1 MRGLRTSYIFC
12 LQAKTK
18 MKSISWKTKTLE
30 LTEWRKRSTFLFFL
44 VFNFLMV
51 KMKLK
56 TFFTRFILNFSHF
69 LAMWQKFT
77 YKLQTESKQTK
88 TQKWTPSPGRT
99 GPLRLLVFWPFQRRS
114 GPWHVGH
121 TGSHLNTEVKQRW
134 ARLVLGWVTVWVLA
148 GCCWSRS
155 GQEFGVGFFLTKSSQ
170 NHVQT
175 RLRCLSRPVY
185 THMHVPSSVHDK
197 DPNSIFRK
205 RVGRNGRWVGNM
217 NTRMQ

>member
-99 GPLRLLVFWPFQRRS
+99 GPLKPLSLTFIDSKEQKSFLKQIAMWFWSTAILALTKTLTTVYARARSVSAVAESWRGSQFRLRYSKLCVRPRFVCYKRGSLKQYFDMSSQRHAQQFRLDFS
-114 GPWHVGH
+114 GGDIFRVE
-121 TGSHLNTEVKQRW
+121 TL
-134 ARLVLGWVTVWVLA
+134 
-148 GCCWSRS
+148 
-155 GQEFGVGFFLTKSSQ
+155 EFG
-170 NHVQT
+170 
-175 RLRCLSRPVY
+175 
-185 THMHVPSSVHDK
+185 
-197 DPNSIFRK
+197 
-205 RVGRNGRWVGNM
+205 
-217 NTRMQ
+217 

>member
-1 MRGLRTSYIFC
+1 MHVPLVLFWNDSFIISRGIQIRHFFAAKISHLESNKKKRTYSSSKMRGLRTSYIFC

-56 TFFTRFILNFSHF
+56 TNFTRFILNFSHF

-99 GPLRLLVFWPFQRRS
+99 GPLR
-114 GPWHVGH
+114 GD
-121 TGSHLNTEVKQRW
+121 
-134 ARLVLGWVTVWVLA
+134 
-148 GCCWSRS
+148 
-155 GQEFGVGFFLTKSSQ
+155 
-170 NHVQT
+170 
-175 RLRCLSRPVY
+175 LSRNFFFQVFQHSVY
-185 THMHVPSSVHDK
+185 
-197 DPNSIFRK
+197 IFQNNQ
-205 RVGRNGRWVGNM
+205 V
-217 NTRMQ
+217 